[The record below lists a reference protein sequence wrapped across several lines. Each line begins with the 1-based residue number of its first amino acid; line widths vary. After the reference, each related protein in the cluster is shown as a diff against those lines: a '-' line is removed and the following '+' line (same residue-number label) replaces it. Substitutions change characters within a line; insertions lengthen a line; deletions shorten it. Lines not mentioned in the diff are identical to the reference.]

1 MVLDTI
7 DIDLLTKRFNPNGL
21 AVTILDNLFF
31 IESDE
36 LIQFPISHHGNGSHH
51 IRRTNG
57 HATVNEDQKS
67 LDDLTNLL
75 AGFFFPNDLDDF
87 CPGMNSHPKFLLHQT
102 EMAFVRSKQMKEI
115 VWMR

>member
-7 DIDLLTKRFNPNGL
+7 DIDLLTKCFNPNGL

-36 LIQFPISHHGNGSHH
+36 LIQFTISHHGNGGHH
-51 IRRTNG
+51 IRRPNG
-57 HATVNEDQKS
+57 HATINEDQKS
-67 LDDLTNLL
+67 LNDLTNLL
-75 AGFFFPNDLDDF
+75 AGFFFSNDLDDF
-87 CPGMNSHPKFLLHQT
+87 CPGMNSYPKFLLHQM

>member
-31 IESDE
+31 IKSDE
-36 LIQFPISHHGNGSHH
+36 LIQFPISHHGNGGHH
-51 IRRTNG
+51 IWRSDG
-57 HATVNEDQKS
+57 HAAVDEDQES
-67 LDDLTNLL
+67 LNDLTNLL
-75 AGFFFPNDLDDF
+75 AAFFFPNDLDDF
-87 CPGMNSHPKFLLHQT
+87 CPGVNSYPKFLLHQT
-102 EMAFVRSKQMKEI
+102 KMAFVRSKQMKEI

>member
-1 MVLDTI
+1 MIFDTI
-7 DIDLLTKRFNPNGL
+7 DIDLLTKCFNSNGL

-36 LIQFPISHHGNGSHH
+36 LIQFPISHHGNSGHH
-51 IRRTNG
+51 IWRSDG
-57 HATVNEDQKS
+57 HTTVDEDQES

-75 AGFFFPNDLDDF
+75 TAFFFPNDLDNF
-87 CPGMNSHPKFLLHQT
+87 CSGMNGHPKFLLHQT
-102 EMAFVRSKQMKEI
+102 KMALVGSKQMKEI